1 MKKLLTVFL
10 GLIMFAVS
18 SYSQTG
24 FNSVYSKDGSV
35 VVAAGDGG
43 AIFIS
48 YDGGATFGSYP
59 NAGASNF
66 NSVHAI
72 NQKIWLVGDGGAVQV
87 STNGG
92 ITYTNYGVG
101 GNDVNGVYFTDEN
114 TGWLVGAGGR
124 VMKSINGG
132 ASWNLQTSGTANDLN
147 GVKFLNANTGYA
159 CGNNGTVIYTVNGGT
174 SWSSY
179 TTGTTTNLL
188 SIDAVNPAIVA
199 TGADGVIAVYNG
211 SNWSIKDYKSVV
223 RPEVR
228 GVSMVNASAFYTCG
242 GGGFINFSSDAGNTR
257 AYQQNPMQGYLSDI
271 FFFNGNNGWA
281 VANNNKAILRTTDGG
296 ASWNFQSGV
305 SVTKS
310 YVTKQSTSG
319 NIGNPFC
326 LHPKNKNGVF
336 ILSGTVLRRS
346 LDKGETWVT
355 LNGSVPGGS
364 CHSFFVNTVDTNLM
378 IASMGSSGGRV
389 IVSTDYGTTWTNSI
403 NPINLTSYGMPLEV
417 DPNNP
422 NTVYLAPD
430 NAPLRVSTN
439 WGSTWTL
446 LSGGEAGGIFRSPC
460 DVIIQFENPNT
471 IIVGDGTTG
480 SGSGKVWKS
489 VNGGLNWTLINT
501 VSGSE
506 IPMMSNT
513 SQDVNLIYHTT
524 WSSGSFWKS
533 NNMGTSYTNLNQSGS
548 LWATDIAKDDPTAV
562 TYDQYGTNTYL
573 SLDNG
578 ATFTQY
584 AATSSPAAGVVFM
597 DKATILYQH
606 GSGVCKLNITYNVT
620 PVVSNGQVSSEV
632 PATFGL
638 QQNYPNPF
646 NPTTQIK
653 YDIAKA
659 SYVAI
664 KVFDVLGNE
673 VATVFNGNLAAG
685 KYSADFN
692 ASNLATGIYFY
703 SLSVDGQKIDTK
715 KMILVK

>member
-24 FNSVYSKDGSV
+24 FNSVYSKDGYFV
-35 VVAAGDGG
+35 IAAGDGG

-48 YDGGATFGSYP
+48 YDGGANFGSYP

-92 ITYTNYGVG
+92 GSYTNYGVG
-101 GNDVNGVYFTDEN
+101 GADVNGVYFADEN

-159 CGNNGTVIYTVNGGT
+159 CGNNGTVIYTVNGGS

-179 TTGTTTNLL
+179 STGTTTNLL
-188 SIDAVNPAIVA
+188 SIDAFSPAIVA

-228 GVSMVNASAFYTCG
+228 GVSMLNASAFYTCG

-305 SVTKS
+305 TVTKS

-355 LNGSVPGGS
+355 LNVSVPGSS

-439 WGSTWTL
+439 WGANWTL

-460 DVIIQFENPNT
+460 DVIIQFDNPNT
-471 IIVGDGTTG
+471 IIIGDGTTG

-489 VNGGLNWTLINT
+489 VNGGMNWALINT
-501 VSGSE
+501 VTGSE
-506 IPMMSNT
+506 IPMISNT
-513 SQDVNLIYHTT
+513 SQDVNLLYHTT

-533 NNMGTSYTNLNQSGS
+533 NNMGTSYSNLNQSGS

-584 AATSSPAAGVVFM
+584 PATSSPAAGVVFM
-597 DKATILYQH
+597 DKATVLYQH

-620 PVVSNGQVSSEV
+620 PVVSNGQISSEV

-638 QQNYPNPF
+638 KQNYPNPF

>member
-24 FNSVYSKDGSV
+24 FNSVYSKDGSFV
-35 VVAAGDGG
+35 IAAGDGG

-48 YDGGATFGSYP
+48 YDGGANFGSYP

-72 NQKIWLVGDGGAVQV
+72 NQKVWLVGDGGAVQV

-92 ITYTNYGVG
+92 SSYTNYGVG
-101 GNDVNGVYFTDEN
+101 GNDVNGVYFADEN

-124 VMKSINGG
+124 VMKSVNGG
-132 ASWNLQTSGTANDLN
+132 ASWSLQTSGTANDLN
-147 GVKFLNANTGYA
+147 GVKFLNSNTGYA
-159 CGNNGTVIYTVNGGT
+159 CGNNGTVIYTINGGT

-188 SIDAVNPAIVA
+188 SIDAVNPTVVA

-211 SNWSIKDYKSVV
+211 SAWSIKDYKSVV

-228 GVSMVNASAFYTCG
+228 GVSMLNASAFYTCG

-296 ASWNFQSGV
+296 ATWNFQSGV
-305 SVTKS
+305 TVTKTL
-310 YVTKQSTSG
+310 VRKQNTSG

-336 ILSGTVLRRS
+336 ILAGTVLRRS
-346 LDKGETWVT
+346 LDKGETWIT
-355 LNGSVPGGS
+355 LNGAVPGSS

-430 NAPLRVSTN
+430 NAPVRVSTN
-439 WGSTWTL
+439 WGANWTL
-446 LSGGEAGGIFRSPC
+446 LSGGEPGGTFRSPC
-460 DVIIQFENPNT
+460 DVIIQFDNPNT

-489 VNGGLNWTLINT
+489 VNGGMNWTLINT
-501 VSGSE
+501 VTGSE
-506 IPMMSNT
+506 IPMMANT
-513 SQDVNLIYHTT
+513 SQDVNLMYHTT

-533 NNMGTSYTNLNQSGS
+533 NNMATSFTNLNQSGS

-562 TYDQYGTNTYL
+562 TYDVYGTNTYL
-573 SLDNG
+573 SLDQG
-578 ATFTQY
+578 SVFQTIP
-584 AATSSPAAGVVFM
+584 ATSSPAAGVVFL
-597 DKATILYQH
+597 DKATLLYQH
-606 GSGVCKLNITYNVT
+606 GSGVDKLNITYNVT

-632 PATFGL
+632 PAEFGL

-646 NPTTQIK
+646 NPSTQIK

-659 SYVAI
+659 SDVSI

-673 VATVFNGNLAAG
+673 VAAVFSGNLAAG
-685 KYSADFN
+685 RYSADFN

-703 SLSVDGQKIDTK
+703 SLLVDGQKVDTK